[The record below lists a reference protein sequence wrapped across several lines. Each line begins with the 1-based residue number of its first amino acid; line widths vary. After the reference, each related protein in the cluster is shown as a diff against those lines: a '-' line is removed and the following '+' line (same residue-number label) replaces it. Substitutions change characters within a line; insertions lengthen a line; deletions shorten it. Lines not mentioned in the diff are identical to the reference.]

1 MKRPNIPGI
10 GRGKMLQAKTVAD
23 ILTATRLL
31 LAIFILLLGLFVGR
45 EALGTVMMVHLL
57 AWTTDILDGRLARRD
72 TSGKS
77 TWWDDKD
84 FPIDALLVLA
94 LFLYLTLSGF
104 LLPGF
109 AIVYLSLAIILLLLF
124 RSQQVAMSF
133 MFPILA
139 LTLYLALREAPVWG
153 WATIAWCVVALVT
166 GWPRFVYV
174 VESFIE
180 GMRALH
186 PGEGEQ
192 RESANSTR

>member
-1 MKRPNIPGI
+1 MPR
-10 GRGKMLQAKTVAD
+10 AKTVAD

-45 EALGTVMMVHLL
+45 EALGTVMMVQLL
-57 AWTTDILDGRLARRD
+57 AWTTDILDGPLARRD

-104 LLPGF
+104 
-109 AIVYLSLAIILLLLF
+109 IVPWFSIIYLSLGIIFLF
-124 RSQQVAMSF
+124 RFHSQQVAMSF
-133 MFPILA
+133 MAPILA
-139 LTLYLALREAPVWG
+139 LTLSLALREVPIWG
-153 WATIAWCVVALVT
+153 LTTIAWCVVALVT
-166 GWPRFVYV
+166 GWPRFVHV

-186 PGEGEQ
+186 PQEGE
-192 RESANSTR
+192 REESANNAI

>member
-1 MKRPNIPGI
+1 MP
-10 GRGKMLQAKTVAD
+10 QAKTVAD

-31 LAIFILLLGLFVGR
+31 LAIFILLLGLFVGQ

-57 AWTTDILDGRLARRD
+57 AWTTDILDGPLARRD

-84 FPIDALLVLA
+84 FPVDALLVLA
-94 LFLYLTLSGF
+94 LFLYLIVSGF
-104 LLPGF
+104 ILPWF
-109 AIVYLSLAIILLLLF
+109 SIIYLSLGIILLLRF

-133 MFPILA
+133 MAPILA
-139 LTLYLALREAPVWG
+139 LTLYLAFRHVPIWG
-153 WATIAWCVVALVT
+153 FTTVAWCIAALVT

-186 PGEGEQ
+186 PEGAEE
-192 RESANSTR
+192 ESANNTI

>member
-1 MKRPNIPGI
+1 MPR
-10 GRGKMLQAKTVAD
+10 AKTVAD

-31 LAIFILLLGLFVGR
+31 LAIFILLLGLLVGR

-57 AWTTDILDGRLARRD
+57 AWTTDILDGRVARRD
-72 TSGKS
+72 TTGKS

-94 LFLYLTLSGF
+94 LFLYLAVSGF
-104 LLPGF
+104 IIPWF
-109 AIVYLSLAIILLLLF
+109 SIIYLSLGIILLFRF

-133 MFPILA
+133 MAPILA
-139 LTLYLALREAPVWG
+139 LTLYLAFRHVPIWG
-153 WATIAWCVVALVT
+153 FTTVAWCIVALVT

-180 GMRALH
+180 GMRTLH
-186 PGEGEQ
+186 PEEGQEQ
-192 RESANSTR
+192 DSANKPI

>member
-1 MKRPNIPGI
+1 MSR
-10 GRGKMLQAKTVAD
+10 AKTVAD

-31 LAIFILLLGLFVGR
+31 LAIFILLLGLFVGQ

-94 LFLYLTLSGF
+94 LFLYLAVSGLILTWF
-104 LLPGF
+104 S
-109 AIVYLSLAIILLLLF
+109 IIYLSLAIILISRF
-124 RSQQVAMSF
+124 RSQEVAMSF
-133 MFPILA
+133 MAPILA
-139 LTLYLALREAPVWG
+139 LSLYLAFCYVPTWG
-153 WATIAWCVVALVT
+153 FTTVAWCMVALVT

-180 GMRALH
+180 GIRG
-186 PGEGEQ
+186 PYPEEGQE
-192 RESANSTR
+192 

>member
-1 MKRPNIPGI
+1 MSR
-10 GRGKMLQAKTVAD
+10 AKTMAD

-31 LAIFILLLGLFVGR
+31 LAIFILLLGLFVGQ
-45 EALGTVMMVHLL
+45 EALGTVMMVQLL
-57 AWTTDILDGRLARRD
+57 AWTTDVLDGSLARRD

-94 LFLYLTLSGF
+94 LFLYLTVSGF
-104 LLPGF
+104 ILPWF
-109 AIVYLSLAIILLLLF
+109 SIFYLSLAIILVSRF
-124 RSQQVAMSF
+124 RSQEVAMSF
-133 MFPILA
+133 MAPILA
-139 LTLYLALREAPVWG
+139 LTLYLAFRHVPIWG
-153 WATIAWCVVALVT
+153 VTTVAWCIVALVT

-186 PGEGEQ
+186 PEGSEK
-192 RESANSTR
+192 EEPTNNTI

>member
-1 MKRPNIPGI
+1 MTR
-10 GRGKMLQAKTVAD
+10 AKTMAD

-31 LAIFILLLGLFVGR
+31 LAIFILLLGLLVGR

-94 LFLYLTLSGF
+94 LFLYLALSGF
-104 LLPGF
+104 ILPGF
-109 AIVYLSLAIILLLLF
+109 SIIYLSLAIILVSRF

-133 MFPILA
+133 MAPILA
-139 LTLYLALREAPVWG
+139 LTLYLAFHNVPTWGFTTVVWC
-153 WATIAWCVVALVT
+153 IVALVT

-174 VESFIE
+174 VENFIE
-180 GMRALH
+180 GMRDLYPA
-186 PGEGEQ
+186 EGQE
-192 RESANSTR
+192 

>member
-1 MKRPNIPGI
+1 MPR
-10 GRGKMLQAKTVAD
+10 AKTVAD

-45 EALGTVMMVHLL
+45 EALGTVMMVLLL
-57 AWTTDILDGRLARRD
+57 AWTTDILDGPLARRD

-94 LFLYLTLSGF
+94 LFLYLTVSGF
-104 LLPGF
+104 
-109 AIVYLSLAIILLLLF
+109 IVLWFSIIYLSLGIILILRF

-133 MFPILA
+133 MAPILA
-139 LTLYLALREAPVWG
+139 LNLYLAFRHVPIWG
-153 WATIAWCVVALVT
+153 FTTVAWCTVALIFN
-166 GWPRFVYV
+166 WPRFVYV

-186 PGEGEQ
+186 PEEGEKE
-192 RESANSTR
+192 ESANNTI

>member
-1 MKRPNIPGI
+1 MSR
-10 GRGKMLQAKTVAD
+10 AKTVAD

-45 EALGTVMMVHLL
+45 EALGTVMMVQLL
-57 AWTTDILDGRLARRD
+57 AWTTDVLDGPLARRD

-94 LFLYLTLSGF
+94 LFLYLTVSGF
-104 LLPGF
+104 
-109 AIVYLSLAIILLLLF
+109 IVAWFSIIYLSLGTILLF
-124 RSQQVAMSF
+124 RFCSQQVAMSF
-133 MFPILA
+133 MAPILA
-139 LTLYLALREAPVWG
+139 LALYLAFHHVPIWG
-153 WATIAWCVVALVT
+153 FTTVAWCIVALVT

-186 PGEGEQ
+186 PEEGEKE
-192 RESANSTR
+192 ESANNTI

>member
-1 MKRPNIPGI
+1 MPR
-10 GRGKMLQAKTVAD
+10 AKTVAD

-45 EALGTVMMVHLL
+45 EALGTVMMVQLL
-57 AWTTDILDGRLARRD
+57 AWTTDILDGPLARRD
-72 TSGKS
+72 TSRKS

-94 LFLYLTLSGF
+94 LFLYLTVSGF
-104 LLPGF
+104 
-109 AIVYLSLAIILLLLF
+109 IVPWFSIIYLSPGIILLFRF

-133 MFPILA
+133 MAPILA
-139 LTLYLALREAPVWG
+139 LTLYLAFRHVPIWG
-153 WATIAWCVVALVT
+153 FTTVTWCIVALISN
-166 GWPRFVYV
+166 WPRFVYV

-186 PGEGEQ
+186 PEEGEK
-192 RESANSTR
+192 EKSANNTI